1 MGMVDSMEHALHY
14 ANVKQREAQ
23 ERFDTKMEALNKQLA
38 QMTMQSDHA
47 VQELEAVQA
56 LNDALNEEIHQLQ
69 DIEMDSDEGS
79 GVYDFDSDY
88 DE

>member
-1 MGMVDSMEHALHY
+1 
-14 ANVKQREAQ
+14 
-23 ERFDTKMEALNKQLA
+23 
-38 QMTMQSDHA
+38 MTMQSDHA

-69 DIEMDSDEGS
+69 EIEMEGSESSDEGS